1 MTNIYICH
9 RLKKMTIQLPH
20 TEPWQRDLL
29 DAYLVCPKDRWFI
42 INSIRQIGKSTIAQ
56 LLLIYV
62 SLSKNASVSL
72 CVSPV
77 ISQARKMFEDVNR
90 MASKIIVKSNGSTL
104 EIMFVNGSKILFRS
118 AEQKDS
124 LRGYTV
130 KGAGILV
137 VDEAAYIQDD
147 LFFRILVPTT
157 NVNRSDIFV
166 FSTPKFKS
174 GFFYELYTK
183 GLMMED
189 GRIKSFDWTRYDT
202 SKYLT
207 PDILELYRQQMPKS
221 AFESEYLG
229 QFIDADGSVF
239 SDFKKC
245 IKETTID
252 YSYPIYITIDWST
265 GQGGD
270 STAITIGQLIDN
282 HINIYKSI
290 AFNDKNVEQTIN
302 YIIGL
307 MRSFATAGSREFYL
321 LVEKNSIGNIW
332 YQVLNDNIDKFE
344 ADWNNNVSYKDEISV
359 SASMFLT
366 TNKSKERI
374 VKQLITCFENNLIS
388 IPDDK
393 KLILELNTFECKI
406 SSLGNPIYAASGAF
420 HDDRV
425 MSLCFMMD
433 LLYNELNTET
443 SR

>member
-1 MTNIYICH
+1 
-9 RLKKMTIQLPH
+9 MTIQLPH

-29 DAYLVCPKDRWFI
+29 DAYLQYPKDKWFVI
-42 INSIRQIGKSTIAQ
+42 KSIRQIGKSTIAQ

-62 SLSKNASVSL
+62 SLSKNASISL

-77 ISQARKMFEDVNR
+77 ISQARKMFEDVSR
-90 MASKIIVKSNGSTL
+90 MSNKIISKSNGSTL
-104 EIMFVNGSKILFRS
+104 EISFVNGSKILFRS

-124 LRGYTV
+124 LRGYTI

-137 VDEAAYIQDD
+137 IDEAAYIQDD

-157 NVNRSDIFV
+157 NVNRSDIFI
-166 FSTPKFKS
+166 FSTPKFKA

-183 GLMMED
+183 GMMSDD
-189 GRIKSFDWTRYDT
+189 GRVKSFDWTTYDT

-207 PDILELYRQQMPKS
+207 EEILELYRQQMPKS
-221 AFESEYLG
+221 AFSSEYLG
-229 QFIDADGSVF
+229 QFIDADGTVF
-239 SDFKKC
+239 ADFRKC
-245 IKETTID
+245 VQETSLD
-252 YSYPIYITIDWST
+252 YSYPIYMTIDWST

-282 HINIYKSI
+282 HININKCI
-290 AFNDKNVEQTIN
+290 AFNDKNVEQTTN
-302 YIIGL
+302 YIVSL
-307 MRSFATAGSREFYL
+307 LRDFATNGCKEFY
-321 LVEKNSIGNIW
+321 VMAEKNSIGNIW
-332 YQVLNDNIDKFE
+332 YQVLCDEINKFE
-344 ADWNNNVSYKDEISV
+344 EDWNNNVSSFDEISI
-359 SASMFLT
+359 STSMFLT

-388 IPDDK
+388 IPKDN

-406 SSLGNPIYAASGAF
+406 SSLGNPIYAASGNF

-433 LLYNELNTET
+433 FLYKDVVI
-443 SR
+443 